1 MNSNAGESPGV
12 RSLRELLRESAFWH
26 YSECMFFRREKPH
39 ELTFTERIDGLR
51 KLGFST
57 SPAGSGKA
65 QIIRDGIGAI
75 IEDRGAGEHP
85 RVNKAGLVLGDEIG
99 LLVNRGFQMFWKSPT
114 GRTAPALATQLKAL
128 HAFEEDLKEGLGLTS
143 LYNESL
149 GTTSDL
155 HLYDRVQHRDQGD
168 ADKPW
173 EHKAVTS

>member
-1 MNSNAGESPGV
+1 
-12 RSLRELLRESAFWH
+12 
-26 YSECMFFRREKPH
+26 MFFRREKRQEPA
-39 ELTFTERIDGLR
+39 FTERIDGLR
-51 KLGFST
+51 RLGFST

-65 QIIRDGIGAI
+65 RIIRDAIGAI
-75 IEDRGAGEHP
+75 IEDRPAQHP

-114 GRTAPALATQLKAL
+114 GRTAPALAAQLKAL
-128 HAFEEDLKEGLGLTS
+128 HSFEEDLKEGLGLPS

-173 EHKAVTS
+173 EHKGVTS

>member
-1 MNSNAGESPGV
+1 
-12 RSLRELLRESAFWH
+12 
-26 YSECMFFRREKPH
+26 MFFRREKPQVT
-39 ELTFTERIDGLR
+39 TFSERLDGLR

-57 SPAGSGKA
+57 SPAGSAKA

-75 IEDRGAGEHP
+75 IEDRADQHP

-99 LLVNRGFQMFWKSPT
+99 LLVNRGFQMFWRSPS

-128 HAFEEDLKEGLGLTS
+128 HAFEEDLKEGLGLPS

-149 GTTSDL
+149 GTTSDF

-168 ADKPW
+168 VDKPW